1 MTPVTR
7 GEVEAAVNAAYLAG
21 FLQGRDPEA
30 KSDDGSRQMENL
42 ESLLTRLFAERDE
55 AESRARVCREDV
67 EINAA
72 RAEKADAAVMA
83 LKRDLASVVLALG
96 STTTMLEFEAVSH
109 EESGDAKRATY
120 VQENK
125 AKPTRDEIALRFAVA
140 LAGGDW
146 ACPNE
151 MNSPSAEVARLS
163 FEYAD
168 AFIAAR
174 DGAR

>member
-1 MTPVTR
+1 MSDFDMEYLGRTIRVAI
-7 GEVEAAVNAAYLAG
+7 EDAFLNA
-21 FLQGRDPEA
+21 
-30 KSDDGSRQMENL
+30 
-42 ESLLTRLFAERDE
+42 
-55 AESRARVCREDV
+55 
-67 EINAA
+67 
-72 RAEKADAAVMA
+72 
-83 LKRDLASVVLALG
+83 
-96 STTTMLEFEAVSH
+96 
-109 EESGDAKRATY
+109 
-120 VQENK
+120 QENK